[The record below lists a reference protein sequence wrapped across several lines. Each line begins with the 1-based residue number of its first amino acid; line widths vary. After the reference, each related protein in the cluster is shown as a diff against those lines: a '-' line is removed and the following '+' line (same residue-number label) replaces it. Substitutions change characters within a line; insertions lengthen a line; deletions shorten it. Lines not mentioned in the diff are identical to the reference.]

1 MVEPLG
7 NQTGRNGI
15 GCIEINSI
23 EMKNICFT
31 IRNID
36 CGGGTE
42 RVGLRVANALAAY
55 GYNVWMV
62 DYDSKRH
69 QPFFETH
76 PKLKLWTILS
86 HGGFERKMRWHFW
99 YGAWKFRRFLKKNK
113 IDVVIDI
120 DTFNANWTA
129 KAVRGLGIKWIAWD
143 HFDFEYTKGW
153 KRTEALQLVKED
165 AYALVLIT
173 KALCKTYLQKTD
185 FDASFIRQI
194 YNPLSFELDSS
205 LSHQGQKKVL
215 AMGRIAPQKG
225 FDLLLKSWLLVEKQV
240 SDWSLEIV
248 CGYGDYQAL
257 ELEAKAM
264 GCRNVICT
272 GPTNDVP
279 SVMATASIFAL
290 SSRFEGFG
298 LVLTEANACSVPAV
312 SYDCPVGPNE
322 IITDGVDGLLV
333 EPENVEQFAE
343 KLLVLIKDDHL
354 REEMGK
360 KAYESSKRF
369 AMERI
374 LQQWVELIEE

>member
-1 MVEPLG
+1 
-7 NQTGRNGI
+7 
-15 GCIEINSI
+15 
-23 EMKNICFT
+23 MKNICFT

-42 RVGLRVANALAAY
+42 RVGLRLANALVER

-62 DYDSKRH
+62 DYDSKLH
-69 QPFFETH
+69 KPFFYTH

-99 YGAWKFRRFLKKNK
+99 YGAWKLRRFLKKNN

-129 KAVRGLGIKWIAWD
+129 RAVRGLDIKWIAWD

-153 KRTEALQLVKED
+153 KRKEALQMVKRD

-173 KALCKTYLQKTD
+173 EALRKTYLEKTD
-185 FDASFIRQI
+185 FNPSFLRQI
-194 YNPLSFELDSS
+194 YNPVSFEIG
-205 LSHQGQKKVL
+205 HPIEHRGQKKVV

-225 FDLLLKSWLLVEKQV
+225 FDLLLKSWLIVEKDV
-240 SDWSLEIV
+240 KDWTLQIV
-248 CGYGDYQAL
+248 CGYGDYVAL
-257 ELEAKAM
+257 ERDAKAM
-264 GCRNVICT
+264 GCKNVICC
-272 GPTNDVP
+272 GPTDDVP
-279 SVMATASIFAL
+279 KVMSEAAIFAL

-298 LVLTEANACSVPAV
+298 LVLTEAQACSVPVV
-312 SYDCPVGPNE
+312 SFDCQVGPRE

-343 KLLVLIKDDHL
+343 KLLLLMGDDDL
-354 REEMGK
+354 RDRMGK
-360 KAYESSKRF
+360 AAYENCKRF
-369 AMERI
+369 AMEKI
-374 LQQWVELIEE
+374 VVQWINLIEE

>member
-1 MVEPLG
+1 M
-7 NQTGRNGI
+7 
-15 GCIEINSI
+15 
-23 EMKNICFT
+23 
-31 IRNID
+31 
-36 CGGGTE
+36 
-42 RVGLRVANALAAY
+42 
-55 GYNVWMV
+55 
-62 DYDSKRH
+62 
-69 QPFFETH
+69 
-76 PKLKLWTILS
+76 
-86 HGGFERKMRWHFW
+86 
-99 YGAWKFRRFLKKNK
+99 
-113 IDVVIDI
+113 
-120 DTFNANWTA
+120 
-129 KAVRGLGIKWIAWD
+129 
-143 HFDFEYTKGW
+143 
-153 KRTEALQLVKED
+153 
-165 AYALVLIT
+165 
-173 KALCKTYLQKTD
+173 
-185 FDASFIRQI
+185 
-194 YNPLSFELDSS
+194 
-205 LSHQGQKKVL
+205 
-215 AMGRIAPQKG
+215 
-225 FDLLLKSWLLVEKQV
+225 LLKSWLLVEKQV

-279 SVMATASIFAL
+279 SVMAAASIFAL

-343 KLLVLIKDDHL
+343 KLLVLIKDDQL

-369 AMERI
+369 AMDRI

>member
-1 MVEPLG
+1 
-7 NQTGRNGI
+7 
-15 GCIEINSI
+15 
-23 EMKNICFT
+23 MKNICFT

-42 RVGLRVANALAAY
+42 RVGLRVANALAEY

-76 PKLKLWTILS
+76 PNLKLWTILS

-99 YGAWKFRRFLKKNK
+99 YGTWKLRRFLKKNK

-153 KRTEALQLVKED
+153 KRTEALQMIKKD
-165 AYALVLIT
+165 AFALVLIT
-173 KALCKTYLQKTD
+173 KELRETYLHKTD
-185 FDASFIRQI
+185 FKGSFIRQI
-194 YNPLSFELDSS
+194 YNPLSFELDYPIN
-205 LSHQGQKKVL
+205 HKGQKKVL

-225 FDLLLKSWLLVEKQV
+225 FDLLLKSWLIVEKQV
-240 SDWSLEIV
+240 NDWSLEIV
-248 CGYGDYQAL
+248 CGYGDYKAL
-257 ELEAKAM
+257 ENEAKAM
-264 GCRNVICT
+264 GCKNIICS
-272 GPTNDVP
+272 GPTTNVP
-279 SVMATASIFAL
+279 KVMNSASIFAL

-298 LVLTEANACSVPAV
+298 LVLTEANACGIPAV
-312 SYDCPVGPNE
+312 SYNCPVGPKE
-322 IITDGVDGLLV
+322 IINDGIDGFLV
-333 EPENVEQFAE
+333 EQENIEQFAE
-343 KLLVLIKDDHL
+343 KLLILIKNDYL

-360 KAYESSKRF
+360 KAFESSKRF
-369 AMERI
+369 AMKNI
-374 LQQWVELIEE
+374 LKEWVKLIEE

>member
-1 MVEPLG
+1 
-7 NQTGRNGI
+7 
-15 GCIEINSI
+15 
-23 EMKNICFT
+23 MKNICFT

-42 RVGLRVANALAAY
+42 RVGLRLANALAEY

-69 QPFFETH
+69 KPFFETH
-76 PKLKLWTILS
+76 PKLKLWTILN

-129 KAVRGLGIKWIAWD
+129 KAVKGLGIKWIAWD

-165 AYALVLIT
+165 AHALVLIT
-173 KALCKTYLQKTD
+173 KALCETYLQKTD

-240 SDWSLEIV
+240 SDWTLEIV

-343 KLLVLIKDDHL
+343 KLLILIKDDLL

-369 AMERI
+369 AMDRI

>member
-1 MVEPLG
+1 
-7 NQTGRNGI
+7 
-15 GCIEINSI
+15 
-23 EMKNICFT
+23 MKNICLT

-42 RVGLRVANALAAY
+42 RVGLRIANALVEY

-62 DYDSKRH
+62 DYDSKH
-69 QPFFETH
+69 HKPFFFTH

-99 YGAWKFRRFLKKNK
+99 YGAWKLRRFLKKNK
-113 IDVVIDI
+113 INVVIDI

-153 KRTEALQLVKED
+153 KRTEALQMVKKD

-173 KALCKTYLQKTD
+173 KALCETYLQKTD
-185 FDASFIRQI
+185 IKPSFIRQI
-194 YNPLSFELDSS
+194 YNPLSFELNHPIN
-205 LSHQGQKKVL
+205 HQGQKKVL

-225 FDLLLKSWLLVEKQV
+225 FDLLLKSWLLVEKQIK
-240 SDWSLEIV
+240 DWSLEIV
-248 CGYGDYQAL
+248 CGYGNHRTL
-257 ELEAKAM
+257 EQEAKAI

-272 GPTNDVP
+272 GPTTDVP
-279 SVMATASIFAL
+279 RVMSCASIFAL

-298 LVLTEANACSVPAV
+298 LVLTEANACSIPAV

-322 IITDGVDGLLV
+322 IITDGVDGFLV
-333 EPENVEQFAE
+333 KPGNVEQFAE
-343 KLLVLIKDDHL
+343 KLLILIKNDQL

-369 AMERI
+369 AMNNI
-374 LQQWVELIEE
+374 LKQWVNLIEE

>member
-1 MVEPLG
+1 
-7 NQTGRNGI
+7 
-15 GCIEINSI
+15 
-23 EMKNICFT
+23 MKNICFT
-31 IRNID
+31 IRNVD

-42 RVGLRVANALAAY
+42 RVGFRVANALVEY

-69 QPFFETH
+69 RPFFETH
-76 PKLKLWTILS
+76 PKLILWTILG

-99 YGAWKFRRFLKKNK
+99 YGSWKLRRFLKRNK

-129 KAVRGLGIKWIAWD
+129 KAIKGLGIKWISWD
-143 HFDFEYTKGW
+143 HFNFEYTRGW
-153 KRTEALQLVKED
+153 RRPEALQMVKKD

-173 KALCKTYLQKTD
+173 KALCKTYLERTD
-185 FDASFIRQI
+185 FNASFIRQI
-194 YNPLSFELDSS
+194 YNPLSFELNYPIN
-205 LSHQGQKKVL
+205 HKGQKKVL

-240 SDWSLEIV
+240 EDWTLEIV
-248 CGYGDYQAL
+248 CGYGDYQSL
-257 ELEAKAM
+257 EKEAKAM
-264 GCRNVICT
+264 GCKSVICV
-272 GPTNDVP
+272 GPTTNVP
-279 SVMATASIFAL
+279 EVMSSASIFAL

-298 LVLTEANACSVPAV
+298 LVITEANVCSVPVV

-343 KLLVLIKDDHL
+343 KLLILIKNDSL
-354 REEMGK
+354 REDMGR

-369 AMERI
+369 SMEKI
-374 LQQWVELIEE
+374 LKQWVDLIEE

>member
-1 MVEPLG
+1 
-7 NQTGRNGI
+7 
-15 GCIEINSI
+15 
-23 EMKNICFT
+23 MKNICFT

-42 RVGLRVANALAAY
+42 RVGLRVANALVEY

-99 YGAWKFRRFLKKNK
+99 YGSWKFRRFLKKNK

-129 KAVRGLGIKWIAWD
+129 KAVKGLDIKWISWD

-153 KRTEALQLVKED
+153 KRTEALQMIKND

-173 KALCKTYLQKTD
+173 KELCKTYLEKTN

-194 YNPLSFELDSS
+194 YNPLSFELNSPIN
-205 LSHQGQKKVL
+205 HHGQKKVL

-240 SDWSLEIV
+240 NDWTLEIV
-248 CGYGDYQAL
+248 CGYGDYKAL
-257 ELEAKAM
+257 EIEAKSM
-264 GCRNVICT
+264 GCKNVICS
-272 GPTNDVP
+272 GPTTDVP
-279 SVMATASIFAL
+279 KVMSSASIFAL

-298 LVLTEANACSVPAV
+298 LVLTEANACSIPAV
-312 SYDCPVGPNE
+312 SYNCPVGPNE
-322 IITDGVDGLLV
+322 IITDGVDGFLV
-333 EPENVEQFAE
+333 EQENVKQFAE
-343 KLLVLIKDDHL
+343 KLLLLINNDQL
-354 REEMGK
+354 RDEMGK

-369 AMERI
+369 AMNNI
-374 LQQWVELIEE
+374 LKQWVELIEE